1 MPKVHPIQFV
11 ALLTIPLV
19 ASIIYAV
26 ALANHA
32 TVRTN
37 EFVYV
42 VFSAISTVFWLASVV
57 VLFTRK
63 SQPTSPSEPSSDSGT
78 PHPTGSIPSSGILS
92 VGTLMATLGLVLA
105 PGSSPAATLDAKSAT
120 WRDAVRKQVDA
131 EYPSLESLYRH
142 LHANPELSF
151 VEVNTAALVANEL
164 RGLGFDVTE
173 KVGITGVVG
182 VMKNGTG
189 PTLLVRA
196 DMDALPMKEET
207 GLSYASTNKV
217 KDLAGKDQNA
227 MHACAHD
234 AHIAS
239 FIGMAR
245 VLVHFRQAWS
255 GTLVC
260 IAQPAEEISGGARA
274 MLADGL
280 YSRFPKPDLA
290 IAMHVWGT
298 LPAGVIGYVEGPSYA
313 NVDSL
318 DLLVRGYGG
327 HGARP
332 HLAKDPILLA
342 AEIITA
348 LQSIVSR
355 ELEPGTPAVISV
367 GSIHGGT
374 KHNIIPDE
382 VKLQLT
388 LRSYDD
394 AVADH
399 LVHSI
404 GRISTNLARAAGIP
418 ESRLPVITHAE
429 ERLPVVINDPD
440 LTRRVTATFKSWFSE
455 GQVVPEKPTTGGEDF
470 AMYGRTAHK
479 VPLCMWW
486 VGGQAPANIDATR
499 RTGAPMAAN
508 HSALFAPVP
517 EPTIKSAVISLTAA
531 VLDLMPR

>member
-1 MPKVHPIQFV
+1 MNRSFPGRARSVVPSPPAPSPQSRDRP
-11 ALLTIPLV
+11 ATGGRLPSLLALV
-19 ASIIYAV
+19 ACT
-26 ALANHA
+26 LA
-32 TVRTN
+32 
-37 EFVYV
+37 FLIP
-42 VFSAISTVFWLASVV
+42 SL
-57 VLFTRK
+57 
-63 SQPTSPSEPSSDSGT
+63 TSPGAD
-78 PHPTGSIPSSGILS
+78 
-92 VGTLMATLGLVLA
+92 
-105 PGSSPAATLDAKSAT
+105 AAL
-120 WRDAVRKQVDA
+120 REAVRRKVDA
-131 EYPSLESLYRH
+131 EYPSLEALYRH

-151 VEVNTAALVANEL
+151 MEVQTAQRVATEL

-182 VMKNGTG
+182 VMKNGIG
-189 PTLLVRA
+189 PTILVRA

-207 GLSYASTNKV
+207 GLPYASTNRV

-245 VLVHFRQAWS
+245 VLVHFRDRWS

-280 YSRFPKPDLA
+280 YTRFPRPDFALS
-290 IAMHVWGT
+290 MHVWGT

-332 HLAKDPILLA
+332 HLAKDPIVLA
-342 AEIITA
+342 AEIITT
-348 LQSIVSR
+348 LQTIISR

-404 GRISTNLARAAGIP
+404 GRISTNLARAVGIP
-418 ESRLPVITHAE
+418 ENRLPLITHAE
-429 ERLPVVINDPD
+429 ERLPVVINDRD
-440 LTRRVTATFKSWFSE
+440 LTRRMTATFKTWFDDDK
-455 GQVVPEKPTTGGEDF
+455 VVPEKPTTGGEDF
-470 AMYGRTAHK
+470 AIYGRTGHK

-486 VGGQAPANIDATR
+486 VGGQDPAKIEANR
-499 RTGAPMAAN
+499 RTGAPLAAN

-517 EPTIKSAVISLTAA
+517 EPTLKSAVISLAAA

>member
-1 MPKVHPIQFV
+1 MHLPRRLHLPRAAFPGNRF
-11 ALLTIPLV
+11 ASLAFGSFLLFFLTTTTASAAVDDPL
-19 ASIIYAV
+19 
-26 ALANHA
+26 
-32 TVRTN
+32 
-37 EFVYV
+37 
-42 VFSAISTVFWLASVV
+42 
-57 VLFTRK
+57 
-63 SQPTSPSEPSSDSGT
+63 
-78 PHPTGSIPSSGILS
+78 
-92 VGTLMATLGLVLA
+92 
-105 PGSSPAATLDAKSAT
+105 
-120 WRDAVRKQVDA
+120 RDAVRAKVSA
-131 EYPSLESLYRH
+131 EYPALETLYRD

-151 VEVNTAALVANEL
+151 MEVRTAALVATEL
-164 RGLGFDVTE
+164 RSLGFEVTE
-173 KVGITGVVG
+173 KVGNTGVVG
-182 VMKNGTG
+182 VMKNGDG
-189 PTLLVRA
+189 PTVLVRA

-207 GLSYASTNKV
+207 GLPYASRQRV
-217 KDLAGKDQNA
+217 RDLAGKEQDA

-234 AHIAS
+234 AHIAGL
-239 FIGMAR
+239 IGMAR
-245 VLVHFRQAWS
+245 VLMHFRESWS

-280 YSRFPKPDLA
+280 YTRFPKPDVALA
-290 IAMHVWGT
+290 LHVWGT
-298 LPAGVIGYVEGPSYA
+298 LPAGVIGTVEGPSYA

-318 DLLVRGYGG
+318 DILVRGYGG

-342 AEIITA
+342 AEIVTA

-355 ELEPGTPAVISV
+355 ELEPGTSAVISV

-388 LRSYDD
+388 LRSYEDS
-394 AVADH
+394 VADH

-418 ESRLPVITHAE
+418 ENRLPLVTHAE
-429 ERLPVVINDPD
+429 ERLPVVINDLE
-440 LTRRVTATFKSWFSE
+440 LTRRVTGTFKNWFRE

-470 AMYGRTAHK
+470 AMYGRTSPK

-486 VGGQAPANIDATR
+486 VGGQDPANIEATK
-499 RTGAPMAAN
+499 RTGAPLAAN

-517 EPTIKSAVISLTAA
+517 EPTLKAAVTSLTAA
-531 VLDLMPR
+531 VLDLLPR